1 MQYSPL
7 YGTERVTR
15 LVLRASDY
23 RVQRPFYPYKDELQR
38 QCGSLGEYFF
48 FFKAGNR
55 NLVGWSVVS
64 YRHRHEFH
72 YSRILK
78 CCTRLCTTSN
88 SQTVRAKCDIM
99 WLRVI
104 ATQSSPTIS
113 PSSIKNKQINTIDWH
128 ILRSRDRAS

>member
-48 FFKAGNR
+48 FLSWESKPGR
-55 NLVGWSVVS
+55 LVGSQLS
-64 YRHRHEFH
+64 
-72 YSRILK
+72 
-78 CCTRLCTTSN
+78 
-88 SQTVRAKCDIM
+88 SQTWVSLQQNSEVLYTTLHYIKLTNSESEMRHH
-99 WLRVI
+99 V
-104 ATQSSPTIS
+104 TQSDSHTVKPHYQS
-113 PSSIKNKQINTIDWH
+113 
-128 ILRSRDRAS
+128 